1 MSARP
6 PDRAVRQIVFFTT
19 LFPYGLGEEWKRSEI
34 VALVEGGW
42 NVHVV
47 PLVPHDGDP
56 VRLPD
61 DVAVHP
67 PLLAGPVRWP
77 GARIILRT
85 IGALLRELPVAL
97 RAGPR
102 LPRVRALLRA
112 TVDKVRVVGASAGL
126 DIPPARWRVVYFY
139 WGRGAA
145 ESTNLL
151 RKVLAAQRAVVRLH
165 RFDLYAD
172 HAPHGYLPFRSDVW
186 SADVICTV
194 SEDGASWLT
203 NQRPDLSN
211 RVQVRRLGSPSLP
224 APAPRSKDGVL
235 RVVSCSSLTPV
246 KRVDQ
251 IPGLLAATD
260 FDRIEWTHIG
270 DGPDRPK
277 VEDALEGLSGLGV
290 RLLGLLTPSE
300 VGRELVRG
308 SYDLFLNVSTSEG
321 VPVSIMEALAAG
333 IPVVATN
340 VGGTSELIDRS
351 VGRLVDASLDAPS
364 VASAIHDVMDPVFR
378 EGVADRARE
387 RHAQM
392 CDSERLAGELI
403 AEVFEPGAPC

>member
-1 MSARP
+1 MSARAP
-6 PDRAVRQIVFFTT
+6 NQPVRQIVFFTT

-34 VALVEGGW
+34 LALVEGGW
-42 NVHVV
+42 EVHVV
-47 PLVPHDGDP
+47 PLVPHDGAP

-61 DVAVHP
+61 DVVVHP
-67 PLLAGPVRWP
+67 PLLAVPVRWP
-77 GARIILRT
+77 GGRVLLRIL
-85 IGALLRELPVAL
+85 GALALELPVAM
-97 RAGPR
+97 RASPR

-112 TVDKVRVVGASAGL
+112 TLDKVRVVAAAARL
-126 DIPPARWRVVYFY
+126 DIPPAEWRVIYFY

-145 ESTNLL
+145 ESTILL
-151 RKVLAAQRAVVRLH
+151 RKALAAQRVVVRLH

-172 HAPHGYLPFRSDVW
+172 HAHHGYLPYRSAVW

-194 SEDGASWLT
+194 SEDGATWLT
-203 NQRPDLSN
+203 DRWPELCT
-211 RVQVRRLGSPSLP
+211 RVQVRRLGSPSMPVP
-224 APAPRSKDGVL
+224 AARSKDGVL

-251 IPGLLAATD
+251 IPGILAATG

-270 DGPDRPK
+270 DGPERTR
-277 VEDALEGLSGLGV
+277 VEEALTAFSDV
-290 RLLGLLTPSE
+290 RARLLGLLTPSE
-300 VGRELVRG
+300 VRHELV
-308 SYDLFLNVSTSEG
+308 SEPYDLFLNVSTSEG

-351 VGRLVDASLDAPS
+351 VGRLVEPRLDARS
-364 VASAIHDVMDPVFR
+364 VASAIHDVMDPAFR
-378 EGVADRARE
+378 AGVAERARG

-392 CDSERLAGELI
+392 CNSRRLASELI
-403 AEVFEPGAPC
+403 LEVFEPGAPS